1 VAGYSADGK
10 RPRFRVLTTRMARQA
25 LVLVAVVVIFGVL
38 LPWYKGM
45 TMLQPLVVVA
55 YALMALLFVAP
66 AASEFWL
73 ATEAPASSGSVIG
86 RLLAIVGYGWG
97 IAIAMLIVS
106 LVTLNVAYRSPRL
119 LIPPEPFFGSA
130 LVLSLTA
137 SAAVAVICALLAR
150 RFSASM
156 AKATVRT
163 VFLLVL
169 LVLAF
174 GARVMPESWQIE
186 LADHTTRRAITT
198 LDWEGSIA
206 CAAISL
212 VGLILLLRGGSS
224 SADAAAS

>member
-1 VAGYSADGK
+1 
-10 RPRFRVLTTRMARQA
+10 MARQA
-25 LVLVAVVVIFGVL
+25 LVLVAVVLIFGVL

-55 YALMALLFVAP
+55 YALMGLLFVAP
-66 AASEFWL
+66 AASEFWSSL
-73 ATEAPASSGSVIG
+73 EIPASPGSVMA

-97 IAIAMLIVS
+97 IALAMLIAS
-106 LVTLNVAYRSPRL
+106 MVTLNVAYRSPRL
-119 LIPPEPFFGSA
+119 LIPPEPFLASA

-137 SAAVAVICALLAR
+137 AAAVAVICALLAR

-163 VFLLVL
+163 VFLVVL

-186 LADHTTRRAITT
+186 LADHTTRRAITS
-198 LDWEGSIA
+198 LAWEGSIA
-206 CAAISL
+206 CAVISIL
-212 VGLILLLRGGSS
+212 GIVLLLRVSPASS
-224 SADAAAS
+224 EAPAS